1 MDYFDEL
8 LDMILKSILTL
19 GAIYIAIH
27 LIIYIGG

>member
-1 MDYFDEL
+1 MDYFDEV
-8 LDMILKSILTL
+8 LDKMMVVILTL